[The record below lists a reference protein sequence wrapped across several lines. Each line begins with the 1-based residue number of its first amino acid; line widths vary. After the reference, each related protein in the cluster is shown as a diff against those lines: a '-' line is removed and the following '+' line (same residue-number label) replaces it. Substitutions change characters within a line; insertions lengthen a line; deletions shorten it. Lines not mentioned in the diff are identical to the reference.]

1 MLSYQC
7 CLKSKNST
15 LFRTFGRPT
24 KPKMA
29 SNIHPYISRRL
40 VFSDFK
46 GNKKENNIVD
56 DKFKYSK
63 EKTYTKESHLKSDSD
78 EDNIHRS
85 KKCIE
90 MIMSSGIFKD
100 NNKSKNKFIWI
111 NYLFKTYKYIN
122 FAKF

>member
-1 MLSYQC
+1 
-7 CLKSKNST
+7 
-15 LFRTFGRPT
+15 
-24 KPKMA
+24 MA
-29 SNIHPYISRRL
+29 SNISRRL

-46 GNKKENNIVD
+46 GNKKENSIVD
-56 DKFKYSK
+56 DKYKFKYSK

-78 EDNIHRS
+78 SDNIHRS